1 MSQPTIQN
9 VHLYHKHNRAHSQVT
24 IAKIGLGEW
33 DSKGNQWTF
42 NDKSMANKVQSP
54 STTVKLDCF
63 TSTSP
68 SKSQILSSSLEIMT
82 SSPESSIVI
91 AIGTVSAT
99 PAMDQDKGAIKKDKN
114 VIMKG
119 KDAIGHDKR
128 AIRVIGII
136 GGDKNIKNLSKEKT
150 PQKKQQAAQE
160 HMSDGEKSY

>member
-42 NDKSMANKVQSP
+42 NGKSMANKVQSP
-54 STTVKLDCF
+54 STTIKPDCSTSQSGSHSLRLDF
-63 TSTSP
+63 TSPSKSP
-68 SKSQILSSSLEIMT
+68 SKSQILSSSLELIT
-82 SSPESSIVI
+82 SSPPSS
-91 AIGTVSAT
+91 TVSAT

-119 KDAIGHDKR
+119 KDAIGHDK
-128 AIRVIGII
+128 
-136 GGDKNIKNLSKEKT
+136 
-150 PQKKQQAAQE
+150 
-160 HMSDGEKSY
+160 